1 MDRVFGFA
9 RRGLSEK
16 LLEFCFDFV
25 QIKIEVLFKQRCFGG
40 WRFCH

>member
-9 RRGLSEK
+9 RRGLIEK

-25 QIKIEVLFKQRCFGG
+25 QIKIEILFK
-40 WRFCH
+40 